1 MAILDPKG
9 QPFILTLDCLAKLI
23 ILLTPTTHRDTDSG
37 EGGGGHFQ
45 STVREKQYA
54 LLSPL
59 WTHHNYLTFPG
70 IHSIC
75 HPNLNPSLTKS
86 SPLHL

>member
-1 MAILDPKG
+1 MGMIMAILDPKG

-37 EGGGGHFQ
+37 EGGG
-45 STVREKQYA
+45 QYA

-59 WTHHNYLTFPG
+59 LFG
-70 IHSIC
+70 LIIII
-75 HPNLNPSLTKS
+75 
-86 SPLHL
+86 